1 MKTILKLVVAIIL
14 LLCLADM
21 PYGFY
26 TLVRFVSAFAFA
38 YLSYDYFKSKKDG
51 LGFVFAALA
60 LLFQPFFKVAL
71 GRTIW
76 NIVDVIVAVGL
87 LYLLI
92 STFKKKGNDLCTKY
106 LLLWFIKVKNVK
118 SSSFSHSIESAE
130 SLFYRLRHKKLIIND
145 LQILKLQWS
154 NFSHHP

>member
-1 MKTILKLVVAIIL
+1 MNPIIKVIIAVLL

-26 TLVRFVSAFAFA
+26 QLVRFAAAAAFV
-38 YLSYDYFKSKKDG
+38 YLSFDYFKSKKDG

-76 NIVDVIVAVGL
+76 NLVDIIVAIGL
-87 LYLLI
+87 IYLII
-92 STFKKKGNDLCTKY
+92 SAFGKKK
-106 LLLWFIKVKNVK
+106 
-118 SSSFSHSIESAE
+118 
-130 SLFYRLRHKKLIIND
+130 
-145 LQILKLQWS
+145 
-154 NFSHHP
+154 

>member
-1 MKTILKLVVAIIL
+1 MKPLLKLVLAILL

-26 TLVRFVSAFAFA
+26 QLVRFAAAAAFA
-38 YLSYDYFKSKKDG
+38 YLSYDYFKSKRDG

-76 NIVDVIVAVGL
+76 NIVDVLVAIGL
-87 LYLLI
+87 IYLILK
-92 STFKKKGNDLCTKY
+92 TFKKK
-106 LLLWFIKVKNVK
+106 
-118 SSSFSHSIESAE
+118 
-130 SLFYRLRHKKLIIND
+130 
-145 LQILKLQWS
+145 
-154 NFSHHP
+154 

>member
-1 MKTILKLVVAIIL
+1 MRPILKLVIAIML

-26 TLVRFVSAFAFA
+26 TLVRFASAFAFA

-60 LLFQPFFKVAL
+60 LLFQPFFKFAL

-87 LYLLI
+87 VCLI
-92 STFKKKGNDLCTKY
+92 VSTFKRK
-106 LLLWFIKVKNVK
+106 
-118 SSSFSHSIESAE
+118 
-130 SLFYRLRHKKLIIND
+130 R
-145 LQILKLQWS
+145 
-154 NFSHHP
+154 

>member
-1 MKTILKLVVAIIL
+1 MRPILKLVIAILL

-26 TLVRFVSAFAFA
+26 TLVRFASAFAFA

-60 LLFQPFFKVAL
+60 LLFQPFFKFAL

-76 NIVDVIVAVGL
+76 NIVDVIVAIGL
-87 LYLLI
+87 VYLII
-92 STFKKKGNDLCTKY
+92 STFRKK
-106 LLLWFIKVKNVK
+106 
-118 SSSFSHSIESAE
+118 
-130 SLFYRLRHKKLIIND
+130 R
-145 LQILKLQWS
+145 
-154 NFSHHP
+154 

>member
-1 MKTILKLVVAIIL
+1 MKPILKLIVAIIL

-21 PYGFY
+21 PYGLY
-26 TLVRFVSAFAFA
+26 TLVRFVSAFTFA
-38 YLSYDYFKSKKDG
+38 YLSYDYFKSKKEG

-76 NIVDVIVAVGL
+76 NIVDVIVSVGL

-92 STFKKKGNDLCTKY
+92 STFKRK
-106 LLLWFIKVKNVK
+106 
-118 SSSFSHSIESAE
+118 
-130 SLFYRLRHKKLIIND
+130 R
-145 LQILKLQWS
+145 
-154 NFSHHP
+154 

>member
-1 MKTILKLVVAIIL
+1 MKPILKLIVAIIL

-26 TLVRFVSAFAFA
+26 TLVRFVSAFTFAF
-38 YLSYDYFKSKKDG
+38 LSYDYFKSKKDG

-76 NIVDVIVAVGL
+76 NIVDVVVAVGL

-92 STFKKKGNDLCTKY
+92 STFKRK
-106 LLLWFIKVKNVK
+106 
-118 SSSFSHSIESAE
+118 
-130 SLFYRLRHKKLIIND
+130 R
-145 LQILKLQWS
+145 
-154 NFSHHP
+154 

>member
-1 MKTILKLVVAIIL
+1 MKNNNSISPVLKLVIAILL

-26 TLVRFVSAFAFA
+26 ELVRFASAAAFT

-60 LLFQPFFKVAL
+60 LLFQPFFKIAL

-76 NIVDVIVAVGL
+76 NLVDLLVAVVL
-87 LYLLI
+87 IYLI
-92 STFKKKGNDLCTKY
+92 VSAFKKK
-106 LLLWFIKVKNVK
+106 
-118 SSSFSHSIESAE
+118 
-130 SLFYRLRHKKLIIND
+130 R
-145 LQILKLQWS
+145 
-154 NFSHHP
+154 

>member
-1 MKTILKLVVAIIL
+1 MRPILKLVIAILL

-26 TLVRFVSAFAFA
+26 TLVRFASAFAFA

-60 LLFQPFFKVAL
+60 LLFQPFFKFAL

-76 NIVDVIVAVGL
+76 NIVDVIVAIRLV
-87 LYLLI
+87 YLII
-92 STFKKKGNDLCTKY
+92 STFRKK
-106 LLLWFIKVKNVK
+106 
-118 SSSFSHSIESAE
+118 
-130 SLFYRLRHKKLIIND
+130 R
-145 LQILKLQWS
+145 
-154 NFSHHP
+154 